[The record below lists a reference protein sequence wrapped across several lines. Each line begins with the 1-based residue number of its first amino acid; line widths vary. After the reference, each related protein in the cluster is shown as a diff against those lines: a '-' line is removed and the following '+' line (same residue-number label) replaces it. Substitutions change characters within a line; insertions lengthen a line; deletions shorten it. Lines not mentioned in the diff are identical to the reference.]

1 MRYSFCTLSLRI
13 LQTGSIGAV
22 LSWKLTSI
30 FRSGHESTEEAE
42 GVACR
47 ETQPQADRPLSFV

>member
-13 LQTGSIGAV
+13 LQNGSIGAV

-47 ETQPQADRPLSFV
+47 ETQLQADRPFSFV